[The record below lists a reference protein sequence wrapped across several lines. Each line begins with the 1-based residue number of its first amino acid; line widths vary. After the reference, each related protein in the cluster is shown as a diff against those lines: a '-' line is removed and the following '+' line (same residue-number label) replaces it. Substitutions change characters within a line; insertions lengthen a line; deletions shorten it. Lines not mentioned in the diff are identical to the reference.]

1 VAGTDIQV
9 WRTSLDDATRPYPG
23 SHAIEGVE
31 IVPAAAL
38 ATTFFGACGGQAITE
53 LALSAPLLTADRR
66 DLQVV
71 RDGTALR
78 LAARL
83 AGHPD
88 AAWQMIA
95 TATVPTAR
103 EGPPSRP
110 APASPA
116 ASTDLE
122 LRPMPTGEVTRR
134 LAAVG
139 VAGTGFDW
147 TVEELRLGAG
157 ALRAR
162 VRCGSM
168 WAPLLDAAMSVAP
181 SAFPGDPLLR
191 MVTHVDQVVTIGEP
205 PESVEIDA
213 WLDPGSIDTVVVL
226 ITDLAGS
233 VVGWLSGLR
242 YPVIDMATP
251 TSGHGVPGG
260 GPPENS
266 LGNLGFD
273 ELRAL
278 LIAEVGALIAA
289 EMRLDPTELSPDRPL
304 VEQGL
309 DSVLTVVVR
318 RRLEK
323 RFRCPLPTTLLWRR
337 PTIVAISDHIAALVS
352 PNGAGGTNAG

>member
-1 VAGTDIQV
+1 
-9 WRTSLDDATRPYPG
+9 
-23 SHAIEGVE
+23 
-31 IVPAAAL
+31 
-38 ATTFFGACGGQAITE
+38 
-53 LALSAPLLTADRR
+53 
-66 DLQVV
+66 
-71 RDGTALR
+71 

-95 TATVPTAR
+95 TATVPTSR
-103 EGPPSRP
+103 EGPASQPARADPS
-110 APASPA
+110 
-116 ASTDLE
+116 ASTDVE
-122 LRPMPTGEVTRR
+122 LRPMPSSEVARR

-147 TVEELRLGAG
+147 TVEELRLGTG
-157 ALRAR
+157 AVWAR
-162 VRCGSM
+162 VRCASSPAPQRDPRGSVAT
-168 WAPLLDAAMSVAP
+168 WAPALDAAMSVAP

-191 MVTHVDQVVTIGEP
+191 MVTHVDQVVTTGASP
-205 PESVEIDA
+205 DTVEIDA
-213 WLDPGSIDTVVVL
+213 WLDPGRVDTVVVR

-251 TSGHGVPGG
+251 AGGHGVPGG

-266 LGNLGFD
+266 LGDLGFD

-278 LIAEVGALIAA
+278 LVQQVGALIAA
-289 EMRLDPTELSPDRPL
+289 EMRLDPAELAPDRPL

-352 PNGAGGTNAG
+352 PNGSGGANAG